1 VLPLRLP
8 KLWTALAWLLTAAVV
23 IGSLLPGEVVAAIPV
38 RDKILHAG
46 SYFVLMVSF
55 AGLYRRGFYPLVA
68 AVLLALGLSLDLLQR
83 LTETR
88 SFDWRDIAMNG
99 VGVATGFL
107 LSWWLLGGW
116 CQRVE
121 QRLLS

>member
-1 VLPLRLP
+1 MLPLRFP
-8 KLWTALAWLLTAAVV
+8 KLWTALAWLLTAGV
-23 IGSLLPGEVVAAIPV
+23 IVGSLLPGEVVASIPI
-38 RDKILHAG
+38 RDKVLHAG

-55 AGLYRRGFYPLVA
+55 AGFYRRGLYLVV
-68 AVLLALGLSLDLLQR
+68 AVALLVLGVSLDLLQG

-88 SFDWRDIAMNG
+88 SFDLRDIGMNCAG
-99 VGVATGFL
+99 VVLGLVV
-107 LSWWLLGGW
+107 SWWLLGGW

>member
-1 VLPLRLP
+1 MLQLRFP
-8 KLWTALAWLLTAAVV
+8 KLWTSLASLLTFGVI
-23 IGSLLPGEVVAAIPV
+23 IGSLLPGEVVAAIHV

-46 SYFVLMVSF
+46 SYFVLMVAF
-55 AGLYRRGFYPLVA
+55 AGLYRRGLYPIVA
-68 AVLLALGLSLDLLQR
+68 AGLVALGLSLDLLQR

-88 SFDWRDIAMNG
+88 SFDWKDVAMNCTG
-99 VGVATGFL
+99 IAVGLV